1 MTLAQHLTEII
12 GTVAAI
18 CTTVAFVPQLVR
30 VWRRKSAADI
40 SLGMFLLLSLG
51 VLLWFIYGIRIGS
64 RPVMEANGATLA
76 LSLAILVLKLR
87 YDLPRR
93 KNKI

>member
-1 MTLAQHLTEII
+1 MTLAQHTTETI

-18 CTTVAFVPQLVR
+18 CTTIASVPQLVH

-40 SLGMFLLLSLG
+40 SLGMYLFYSLG
-51 VLLWFIYGIRIGS
+51 VLLWLIYGIRIDS
-64 RPVMEANGATLA
+64 RPVIEANAVTLV
-76 LSLAILVLKLR
+76 LSLAILLLKLR
-87 YDLPRR
+87 YDRQKR

>member
-1 MTLAQHLTEII
+1 MTLAQHITEII

-18 CTTVAFVPQLVR
+18 CTTIAFVPQLAR

-40 SLGMFLLLSLG
+40 SLGMFLCFSFG
-51 VLLWFIYGIRIGS
+51 VLLWLIYGIRIHS
-64 RPVMEANGATLA
+64 RPVIEANAATLV
-76 LSLAILVLKLR
+76 LSLAILLLKLR